1 MSAVNPDCVR
11 FGELAIELGLTNAEL
26 VSMSFRL
33 GIKVITRDVANHQYS
48 VDEAALLRQSTASP
62 NKSEP
67 DRSRDKKKKNK
78 KTSKTRTQIADDLTT
93 PTMFAEYYKKSVEEV
108 LAICNSHGFNV
119 LHPEQ
124 RLTIKQINLLYKNFA
139 QGEISL
145 GINLVS
151 PLKNTIGDLLSDA
164 KNSATSFKKGKRV
177 HELAKELGMTN
188 SEVIDLCHKLGI
200 GVKGPSSTVI
210 EQQADRLRARAERD
224 GLTHRW
230 HASTA
235 AFETPVIKILAEP
248 KSDQKNKRISVL
260 AKELNVQELTLRWLI
275 DAVRATVIEGKQP
288 KINLRDEALVKAA
301 CEVWANL
308 PMDTNM
314 IDRMRLSKIAKR
326 SGATNKDLFKLCND
340 LNIKIQNKSFV
351 SASDGVF
358 LQTLYS
364 RKSTEAPSKNTEAT
378 VPQQANVP
386 GVERVQYRNTSY
398 LRQNFVET
406 SFVNSDFQQVNFGYA
421 DISGSDFTGCSLKDS
436 QLTRV
441 RAVGSVFVNAKI
453 SNCSFEFADL
463 TGASFLNSE
472 LSAVSFR
479 KATFAETKWIDG
491 RLINSELEI

>member
-26 VSMSFRL
+26 VSRSFRL
-33 GIKVITRDVANHQYS
+33 GIKVITGDVANHQYS

-62 NKSEP
+62 NKNEP
-67 DRSRDKKKKNK
+67 DRRRDKKKKNK
-78 KTSKTRTQIADDLTT
+78 KTSKTRTQIGDDLTT

-108 LAICNSHGFNV
+108 LAVCNSHGFNV

-124 RLTIKQINLLYKNFA
+124 RLTIKQIDSLYKIFA
-139 QGEISL
+139 LGEISL

-151 PLKNTIGDLLSDA
+151 PLKNAIGDLLGDA
-164 KNSATSFKKGKRV
+164 KNSATRWEGKRV

-188 SEVIDLCHKLGI
+188 AEVIDLCHKLGI

-210 EQQADRLRARAERD
+210 EAQADRLRSRAGRD
-224 GLTHRW
+224 GLIRDTQ
-230 HASTA
+230 STA
-235 AFETPVIKILAEP
+235 AFEKPVIKIRAEL

-260 AKELNVQELTLRWLI
+260 ANELNVQELTLRWLI

-308 PMDTNM
+308 PVDKNM
-314 IDRMRLSKIAKR
+314 IDRMRVSKIAKR
-326 SGATNKDLFKLCND
+326 SGATIKDLFKLCND

-364 RKSTEAPSKNTEAT
+364 RKGTEAPSKNNEEV

-398 LRQNFVET
+398 LRQNFAET

-421 DISGSDFTGCSLKDS
+421 DISGSDFTGCSLRDS

-453 SNCSFEFADL
+453 SNCSFDFADL
-463 TGASFLNSE
+463 TGANFLDSE
-472 LSAVSFR
+472 VSAVSFR
-479 KATFAETKWIDG
+479 KATFAETTWFDG
-491 RLINSELEI
+491 RLINSESEI

>member
-26 VSMSFRL
+26 VSRSFRL
-33 GIKVITRDVANHQYS
+33 GIKVITGDVANHQYS

-62 NKSEP
+62 NKNEP
-67 DRSRDKKKKNK
+67 DRRRDKKKKNK
-78 KTSKTRTQIADDLTT
+78 KTSKTRTQIGDDLTT

-108 LAICNSHGFNV
+108 LAVCNSHGFNV

-124 RLTIKQINLLYKNFA
+124 RLTIKQIDSLYKIFA
-139 QGEISL
+139 LGEISL

-151 PLKNTIGDLLSDA
+151 PLKNAIGDLLSDA
-164 KNSATSFKKGKRV
+164 KNSATRWEGKRV

-188 SEVIDLCHKLGI
+188 AEVIDLCHKLGI

-210 EQQADRLRARAERD
+210 EAQADRLRSRAGRD
-224 GLTHRW
+224 GLIRDTQ
-230 HASTA
+230 STA
-235 AFETPVIKILAEP
+235 AFEKPVIKIRAEL

-260 AKELNVQELTLRWLI
+260 ANELNVQELTLRWLI

-308 PMDTNM
+308 PVDKNM
-314 IDRMRLSKIAKR
+314 IDRMRVSKIAKR
-326 SGATNKDLFKLCND
+326 SGATIKDLFKLCND

-364 RKSTEAPSKNTEAT
+364 RKGTEAPSKNNEEV
-378 VPQQANVP
+378 VPQQANVL

-398 LRQNFVET
+398 LRQNFAET

-421 DISGSDFTGCSLKDS
+421 DISGSDFTGCSLRDS

-453 SNCSFEFADL
+453 SNCSFDFADL
-463 TGASFLNSE
+463 TGANFLDSE
-472 LSAVSFR
+472 VSAVSFR
-479 KATFAETKWIDG
+479 KATFAETTWFDG
-491 RLINSELEI
+491 RLINSESEI

>member
-1 MSAVNPDCVR
+1 MSAVNPDCVS
-11 FGELAIELGLTNAEL
+11 FGELATELGLTNAEL
-26 VSMSFRL
+26 VSKSFRL
-33 GIKVITRDVANHQYS
+33 GIKVITGDVANHQFS

-62 NKSEP
+62 NKNEP
-67 DRSRDKKKKNK
+67 DRRRDKKKKNK

-93 PTMFAEYYKKSVEEV
+93 PTMFADYYKKSVEEV

-139 QGEISL
+139 LGEISL

-151 PLKNTIGDLLSDA
+151 PLKNAIGDLLSDA

-188 SEVIDLCHKLGI
+188 AEVIDLCHKLGI

-224 GLTHRW
+224 GLTRG
-230 HASTA
+230 AQLTA
-235 AFETPVIKILAEP
+235 AFEKPVIKILAEP

-260 AKELNVQELTLRWLI
+260 ANELNVQELTLRWLI

-288 KINLRDEALVKAA
+288 KISLRDEAIVKAA

-308 PMDTNM
+308 PVDTNM
-314 IDRMRLSKIAKR
+314 IDRMRVSKIAKR
-326 SGATNKDLFKLCND
+326 SGATIKDLFKLCND
-340 LNIKIQNKSFV
+340 FNIKIQNKSFV

-364 RKSTEAPSKNTEAT
+364 RKSTEAPSKNNEEI
-378 VPQQANVP
+378 VPQQANVS
-386 GVERVQYRNTSY
+386 GIERVQYRNTSY

-406 SFVNSDFQQVNFGYA
+406 SFINSDFQQVNFGYA
-421 DISGSDFTGCSLKDS
+421 DISGSDFTGCLLKDS
-436 QLTRV
+436 LLTRV
-441 RAVGSVFVNAKI
+441 RAVGSVFVNTKI

-491 RLINSELEI
+491 RLINSESEI